1 MMAANSNGPERGA
14 FKKKGEKGRKNTK
27 FRTNR
32 ANNNNRG
39 KKYSECL
46 VLYSLLKAQE
56 VPGTEA

>member
-32 ANNNNRG
+32 ANNNNGG
-39 KKYSECL
+39 KTIQNAWYYTRC
-46 VLYSLLKAQE
+46 
-56 VPGTEA
+56 